1 MTRRMGRRD
10 ILSMASGG
18 ASGVLAGCL
27 SSDTD
32 DSPGRG
38 RELRL
43 GSKLFAENQL
53 FAWLGFESLQSRTD
67 VQPVHRLGMGQFGE
81 NWRALRRGEIDCYW
95 EYTGTLRNFVDIAP
109 SQEFDSATA
118 LYEAAAAAVASETDI
133 RLQEPA
139 PLDNRYVLLARPDWA
154 ERTGVETIG
163 GLLDRLREQPD
174 STSVA
179 FGPDFRTRPDGWN
192 ALLRHYGLDAAR
204 RASIRP
210 ATTEVDPL
218 LVYDHLRAGLFDVA
232 VGYATSPQLERWTF
246 TQLEDDRGF
255 FSFYEP
261 VALVRS
267 EHADATAILE
277 SLDAATRS
285 IDTVETVRRLAA
297 RIVFDGDAPR
307 TVAQEYLRQSG
318 SG

>member
-10 ILSMASGG
+10 FLSTACGG
-18 ASGVLAGCL
+18 ATGVLGGCL
-27 SSDTD
+27 SSDAGD
-32 DSPGRG
+32 GPAPG

-67 VQPVHRLGMGQFGE
+67 VQPVHRLGIGQFGE

-109 SQEFDSATA
+109 SREFDSATA

-133 RLQEPA
+133 RVQEPA

-154 ERTGVETIG
+154 ERTGVETIS
-163 GLLDRLREQPD
+163 GLLDRLMEQPD
-174 STSVA
+174 SADVA
-179 FGPDFRTRPDGWN
+179 FGPGFRTRPDGWN
-192 ALLRHYGLDAAR
+192 ALLHHYGLDTAER
-204 RASIRP
+204 NSIGR

-218 LVYDHLRAGLFDVA
+218 LVYDHLRAGLFDIG

-246 TQLEDDRGF
+246 TRLEDDRDF
-255 FSFYEP
+255 FTFYEP
-261 VALVRS
+261 VALLRG
-267 EHADATAILE
+267 EHADAEAVPE

-285 IDTVETVRRLAA
+285 MDSVETVRRLAA
-297 RIVFDGDAPR
+297 RIVFDGEAPR
-307 TVAQEYLRQSG
+307 TVARDYLRQSEG
-318 SG
+318 G